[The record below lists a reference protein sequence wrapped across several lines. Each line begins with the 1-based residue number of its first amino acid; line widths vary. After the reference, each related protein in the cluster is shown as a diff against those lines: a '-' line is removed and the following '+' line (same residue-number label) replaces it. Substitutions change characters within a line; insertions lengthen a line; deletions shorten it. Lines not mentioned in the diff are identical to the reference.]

1 MDEMNSV
8 RAKFKCTEIVQRSH
22 YEKENPVL
30 YVAKFVPVM
39 SGSKENEKFYHYSPS
54 GSLELG
60 TIKQMPFEIGKEY
73 FLDISPAVVPVEEPQ
88 ALPEIEGE

>member
-1 MDEMNSV
+1 MVEVNSV

-39 SGSKENEKFYHYSPS
+39 EGSEENKKFYHYSPS

-60 TIKQMPFEIGKEY
+60 TIKEMPFEIGKEY
-73 FLDISPAVVPVEEPQ
+73 FLDISLAAAPVE
-88 ALPEIEGE
+88 